1 MSLKER
7 IEADIKNAM
16 RAKKQDELRA
26 LRAIKSQILLA
37 ATEKGATESLTE
49 AEEMQLLNKAAKQ
62 RKDSL
67 EIYKNE
73 NRTDLAEKE
82 EQELLIIERYLPS
95 QLSEEEVKETVN
107 GIIFELNAGGM
118 QDMGKVMGIATK
130 KLAGRADNK
139 TIASV
144 VKSLLS

>member
-7 IEADIKNAM
+7 IETDIKNAM
-16 RAKKQDELRA
+16 RAKQQDELRA

-37 ATEKGATESLTE
+37 ATEKGAAENLTE

-67 EIYKNE
+67 EIYKKE

-82 EQELLIIERYLPS
+82 EQELLIIERYLPK
-95 QLSEEEVKETVN
+95 QLSEEEVKETVS
-107 GIIFELNAGGM
+107 GIISELNAGSM
-118 QDMGKVMGIATK
+118 QDMGKVMGVATK

-144 VKSLLS
+144 VKSLLA

>member
-7 IEADIKNAM
+7 IETDIKNAM
-16 RAKKQDELRA
+16 RAKQQDELRA

-37 ATEKGATESLTE
+37 ATEKGAAEDLTE

-67 EIYKNE
+67 EIYKKE

-82 EQELLIIERYLPS
+82 EQELLIIERYLPK
-95 QLSEEEVKETVN
+95 QLSEEEVKETVS
-107 GIIFELNAGGM
+107 GIISELNAGSM
-118 QDMGKVMGIATK
+118 QDMGKVMGVATK

-144 VKSLLS
+144 VKSLLA